1 MAAIPLNLFILRT
14 VEKFGRMPRKFL
26 YSQVPASQDEIEKQV
41 QILATQG
48 ALGLDGDDVVKVED
62 SSVQN

>member
-14 VEKFGRMPRKFL
+14 VEKFGRLPLTFL

-48 ALGLDGDDVVKVED
+48 ALKLDGGDVMKVED
-62 SSVQN
+62 SSVSN